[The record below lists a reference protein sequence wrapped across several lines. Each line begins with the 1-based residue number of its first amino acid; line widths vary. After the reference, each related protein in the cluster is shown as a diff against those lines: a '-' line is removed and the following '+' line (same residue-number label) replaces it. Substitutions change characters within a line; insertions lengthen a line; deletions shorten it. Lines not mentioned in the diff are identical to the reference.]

1 MPRRLGL
8 LVISSVFATGVVASA
23 ACGGSEAVDGP
34 PPLSTGSPSPRDAG
48 PRDTGTDFTL
58 DAMPAPEAS
67 AGATTYKGT
76 LDSTPAV
83 KFGGKSGNT
92 VYCEYTL
99 TLEDIEIE
107 IAALESGDVIGAT
120 VKDLA
125 VDAIVPPC
133 PHAPMAPSMQ
143 RFALTTVTKT
153 ASGATLAFEG
163 AASNQPKTSLVID
176 ITRSGAVA
184 FVAAARWKRID
195 LGPPF
200 DWEVKAKV
208 TLVPQ

>member
-1 MPRRLGL
+1 MPRRPGL
-8 LVISSVFATGVVASA
+8 LVVLSVFAAGAVMAA
-23 ACGGSEAVDGP
+23 ACGGSDAGDGP
-34 PPLSTGSPSPRDAG
+34 PPLPTGSSSTRDAG

-67 AGATTYKGT
+67 AGATTYKGK
-76 LDSTPAV
+76 LDSTNAV
-83 KFGGKSGNT
+83 KFGGKSGDT

-99 TLEDIEIE
+99 TLKDIEVE

-120 VKDLA
+120 VKDLVVEA
-125 VDAIVPPC
+125 VVPPC
-133 PHAPMAPSMQ
+133 PHPPMEQSTQ

-153 ASGATLAFEG
+153 ESGTTLAFEG
-163 AASNQPKTSLVID
+163 ATSNQPKTSLVID
-176 ITRSGAVA
+176 LTPSGAVA
-184 FVAAARWKRID
+184 FEAAARWKRID